1 MGSLAIVL
9 AFGVALAQ
17 VPDPDA
23 VKRRALAL
31 AQAGDHAQARADL
44 ERLVSERPDDR
55 LARKLLARVL
65 IAVNAGSDA
74 AAHLER
80 LVRTDGTDAEAWS
93 LLGRLHQDAQ
103 RFGAASEALER
114 AVRLDASDVPALTA
128 LANAYVGLGRIEMAD
143 AAFARAVR
151 TNGRRSKPAAEPH
164 ASYAVFLLRV
174 NRREEAEAQTRRAA
188 AIDPAHPLVK
198 DAQRALE
205 RRAAAMTPRAP
216 NERLPARGSHAAAA
230 LGTPASH
237 PNAGAALGAPAP
249 RFVDIA
255 AQAGVAFRLQNS
267 PTPQKHQI
275 ETMPGG
281 VAVLDYDGDGLMD
294 VYFTNGAASPS
305 LRRSGPDHW
314 NRLYRNLG
322 NGRFADVTGHAGV
335 QGDGYMMGAAAADF
349 DNDGFPDLFVAGV
362 GRSILYHNLGNGT
375 FRDVTADARLSS
387 PHPTYGPMW
396 SIHGAW
402 LDFDRDGWLDL
413 FVVNYCVW
421 DPAREPYC
429 GEKAPGLRTYCHP
442 RHYAPLPH
450 QLFRN
455 NRDGTFHDV
464 SMESDVGRH
473 LGKGMGAAVGDVDDD
488 GWPDVFVANDTV
500 PNFLFRNRGDGRFE
514 EMAATWGVAVNQF
527 GAPVSGMGADLRD
540 IDNDGRLDLFV
551 TDLSNEGFLLYR
563 HAGTHFDDVSDVS
576 GITFATLPY
585 SGWSNPIADYN
596 NDGWKDLFSANGHVM
611 DNVESVQGRSY
622 RQGNL
627 LLVNRGNGTFRD
639 ASSEAGDLNTPGA
652 HRGAAVADLDNDGRL
667 DLVVTALG
675 ERAKVLRNASTSS
688 GQWLMVRLVGRARP
702 EQSRGARPEQSRGA
716 RPERSR
722 GASNRDGLGTIVRA
736 TLDDGRV
743 LMSHA
748 TTSVGFASS
757 SDPRVHFGVPP
768 NRRVTHLTLRWPSGT
783 HQTIQDPALNQIL
796 TIEEPAGR

>member
-1 MGSLAIVL
+1 
-9 AFGVALAQ
+9 
-17 VPDPDA
+17 
-23 VKRRALAL
+23 
-31 AQAGDHAQARADL
+31 
-44 ERLVSERPDDR
+44 
-55 LARKLLARVL
+55 
-65 IAVNAGSDA
+65 
-74 AAHLER
+74 
-80 LVRTDGTDAEAWS
+80 
-93 LLGRLHQDAQ
+93 
-103 RFGAASEALER
+103 
-114 AVRLDASDVPALTA
+114 
-128 LANAYVGLGRIEMAD
+128 
-143 AAFARAVR
+143 
-151 TNGRRSKPAAEPH
+151 
-164 ASYAVFLLRV
+164 
-174 NRREEAEAQTRRAA
+174 
-188 AIDPAHPLVK
+188 
-198 DAQRALE
+198 
-205 RRAAAMTPRAP
+205 
-216 NERLPARGSHAAAA
+216 
-230 LGTPASH
+230 LGT
-237 PNAGAALGAPAP
+237 PAP

-267 PTPQKHQI
+267 PTPEKHQI

-294 VYFTNGAASPS
+294 IYFTNGAESPS

-322 NGRFADVTGHAGV
+322 NSRFADVTERAGV

-362 GRSILYHNLGNGT
+362 GRSILYRNLGNGT
-375 FRDVTADARLSS
+375 FRDVTAGAGLSS
-387 PHPTYGPMW
+387 THPQYGPMW

-442 RHYAPLPH
+442 RHYAPLPN
-450 QLFRN
+450 QLFLN

-514 EMAATWGVAVNQF
+514 EMAGTWGVALNQF

-563 HAGTHFDDVSDVS
+563 HAETHFDDVSDVS

-688 GQWLMVRLVGRARP
+688 GQWLMLRLLGRARP
-702 EQSRGARPEQSRGA
+702 EPSRGARPEPSRGT
-716 RPERSR
+716 
-722 GASNRDGLGTIVRA
+722 SNRDGLGTIVRA
-736 TLDDGRV
+736 TLDDGRM

-783 HQTIQDPALNQIL
+783 HQTIQDPALNRIL